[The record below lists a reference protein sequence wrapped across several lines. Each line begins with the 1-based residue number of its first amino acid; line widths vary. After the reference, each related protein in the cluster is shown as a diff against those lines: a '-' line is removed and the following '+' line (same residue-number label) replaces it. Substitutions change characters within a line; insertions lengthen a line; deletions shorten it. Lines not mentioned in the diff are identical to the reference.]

1 METYYTSN
9 NGFGKTI
16 IFVYEKDD
24 LYKVIKTLEF
34 ISKLLCSKIDYDVD
48 FDENEIS
55 VSVADYYEF
64 TKKTIWSLRSR
75 CIKEINKWTFYLKTL
90 KNTRELQTTN

>member
-9 NGFGKTI
+9 NGFSKTI

-34 ISKLLCSKIDYDVD
+34 ISKLLCSKLDYDVD

-64 TKKTIWSLRSR
+64 
-75 CIKEINKWTFYLKTL
+75 KTL
-90 KNTRELQTTN
+90 QRKLYDHCEVGA